1 MQVLRISKRT
11 DVRIKFVLLIFF
23 GLFYVLAIPYPEKSR
38 QFPQLIALFS
48 LAAIVASLIGDLM
61 GKATV
66 TAQIAQVDDTELTH
80 IDEREKKDKKKRFY
94 QAWGIILGSL
104 AAGLLGGFLFTTLFL
119 FAGFALIFGQRKNIF
134 KNMVVAVV
142 MTICIYF
149 VFEWLMS
156 VPLLSGLFW

>member
-1 MQVLRISKRT
+1 
-11 DVRIKFVLLIFF
+11 
-23 GLFYVLAIPYPEKSR
+23 
-38 QFPQLIALFS
+38 
-48 LAAIVASLIGDLM
+48 
-61 GKATV
+61 
-66 TAQIAQVDDTELTH
+66 
-80 IDEREKKDKKKRFY
+80 
-94 QAWGIILGSL
+94 
-104 AAGLLGGFLFTTLFL
+104 LFL